1 MSKIPLFLLTGLVVL
16 LVSNVM
22 AASSAAR
29 SNLLGA
35 ADPKASGEYAFSQC
49 RALQGK
55 PFASN
60 TQKKKALIVGD
71 SYGCDFLN
79 SVLENGYLKDY
90 QVRVRFIP
98 YSCQTV
104 LGEGSEHFIDAKDRA
119 FCAKPERADSLERAK
134 VQIQEA
140 DLVIFSARWKPEI
153 AEELPGTLANLGLK
167 PQQKVV
173 VVGSKFFGKI
183 SVREYLR
190 MSDAELKALKNTV
203 DIAEAKTINAT
214 LAKNLG
220 NQAAFVDPHA
230 LLCGEGAR
238 CPLFTDDLKLISY
251 DGRHLTKDGARYVG
265 KVLFEHSALGKM

>member
-1 MSKIPLFLLTGLVVL
+1 MSTKLKILVFGATILFTSAAMA
-16 LVSNVM
+16 VSP
-22 AASSAAR
+22 AAR
-29 SNLLGA
+29 SSLLAA
-35 ADPKASGEYAFSQC
+35 ADAKASGEYAFSQC

-55 PFASN
+55 PFDSSSR
-60 TQKKKALIVGD
+60 KKKALIVGD

-90 QVRVRFIP
+90 QIRVRFIP

-104 LGEGSEHFIDAKDRA
+104 VGEGSERFIDAKDRA

-134 VQIQEA
+134 AQMQEA
-140 DLVIFSARWKPEI
+140 DLVVFSARWKPEI
-153 AEELPGTLANLGLK
+153 AAELPETLSNLNLK

-190 MSDAELKALKNTV
+190 MSDAELKALQNEV
-203 DIAEAKTINAT
+203 DASEAKTINAS

-220 NQAAFVDPHA
+220 KEAAFVDPDA
-230 LLCGEGAR
+230 LLCGDATH
-238 CPLFTDDLKLISY
+238 CPVFTNNLELISY
-251 DGRHLTKDGARYVG
+251 DGRHLTKAGARYVG
-265 KVLFEHSALGKM
+265 KVLFEQSVLGKM